1 MATHSSTLAWK
12 VPWAEEPGRLQS
24 IGLQRVRHDWS
35 NLACTK
41 AAFIYFSSGIK
52 QKLSESIILNFK
64 RIFRENYS
72 VCVCVCVCVCL
83 HTVLDE
89 NVKCISNCALWW
101 KKMKLRWHELQSRIF
116 AARWKRVEHE
126 RGSYS
131 LSFFWEGEL
140 QSELLLAWATW
151 TPKWPSG
158 RPTGVKGSW
167 FRAADKGSHSTGVQ
181 NC

>member
-41 AAFIYFSSGIK
+41 AAFIYFSNGIK

-64 RIFRENYS
+64 RIFLENY
-72 VCVCVCVCVCL
+72 CVCVCV
-83 HTVLDE
+83 HAVLDE
-89 NVKCISNCALWW
+89 NVKCIPNCVLWL

-116 AARWKRVEHE
+116 AGRCRRVEDE

-131 LSFFWEGEL
+131 LSFFWLETHGP
-140 QSELLLAWATW
+140 QNG
-151 TPKWPSG
+151 PG
-158 RPTGVKGSW
+158 RPTGVEGTW